1 MMTAAAPEIITLQS
15 DTMTTHWVTE
25 KELPYYEE
33 YVSSNFDLL
42 SYTVLILL
50 YAQLSSYVYT
60 YSFVRFLFGY
70 VCIAIFADIAS
81 SRVI

>member
-1 MMTAAAPEIITLQS
+1 MMTAAAPEVITLQS
-15 DTMTTHWVTE
+15 DNMTTHWVTE

-50 YAQLSSYVYT
+50 RTVAIYIIIVLFDSYLVT
-60 YSFVRFLFGY
+60 FVR
-70 VCIAIFADIAS
+70 IAIS
-81 SRVI
+81 VCRYT